1 MILDINCKTMVNKL
15 VNIELSQEV
24 WEIIDKEFKLNR
36 ETDAEILCNII
47 RNHIAEHG
55 FHPNMH
61 SLAHGHGV
69 KDYLET
75 HETMIMSIVELLEKK
90 GLATYKE
97 WAKIMDQ
104 KIMKE

>member
-1 MILDINCKTMVNKL
+1 MRKRLIDV
-15 VNIELSQEV
+15 ELSEEV
-24 WEIIDKEFKLNR
+24 WKIIDTQFKLNR

-47 RNHIAEHG
+47 HNHLAEHG

-75 HETMIMSIVELLEKK
+75 HETMIMSIVELLEEK
-90 GLATYKE
+90 GLTTYND